1 MWNARDRVVAV
12 TKADYVPVVEWG
24 ISARVKQGAG
34 IGAAPVAPFIYL
46 GGYSLLPYAI
56 AGGAIGA
63 TVGAAIGLAEELSDS
78 EQVRMAR
85 REMAAQSKAA
95 PIQTWLLDSVMARVL
110 KQGATANAGENG
122 HLFTRVD
129 DLSKGY
135 RPLFREAID
144 HVLEVRVRELRII
157 ATDSKDKKEEQD
169 MFFELEGL
177 YLVSSLA
184 QGGRY
189 PVILAHA
196 YPGCRSASYPAT
208 AWQIEDA
215 KLFRE
220 ELHRCVDQLSEKIVS
235 DFLTRFP
242 DATSLRNQ
250 RGSDRIGNDSQS
262 TTIDPAK

>member
-1 MWNARDRVVAV
+1 MGRLGA
-12 TKADYVPVVEWG
+12 YVEWG

-63 TVGAAIGLAEELSDS
+63 TVGAAFGLAEELSDS
-78 EQVRMAR
+78 EQARAAR

-95 PIQTWLLDSVMARVL
+95 PIRTWLLDSVMALVL

-157 ATDSKDKKEEQD
+157 ATDSKDQKEVQD
-169 MFFELEGL
+169 MSFELEGF
-177 YLVSSLA
+177 YLVSSMA

-189 PVILAHA
+189 PVILAHG
-196 YPGCRSASYPAT
+196 YPVCRSTSYPAT
-208 AWQIEDA
+208 ACQIEDA